1 VFVWS
6 YTESNVNCFG
16 GSEAEEEGLEM
27 EIEPAAPSH
36 RTIAARPSF
45 TSFPNSGRHRT
56 TTF

>member
-1 VFVWS
+1 
-6 YTESNVNCFG
+6 VNCFG
-16 GSEAEEEGLEM
+16 GSALEEEGLEM